1 MTVRSTFEQLSV
13 ATMLGDVSESG
24 QRAAAAQYAAA
35 AIAETDAINRRVLGR
50 VPPAT
55 VSVDGR
61 LGAPLA
67 SVRLNGGVILADW
80 AVVGDVLV
88 WIGRTLQDRSPI
100 VSGRYRDAHTLF
112 ADAVEVEIGKDI
124 PPASQY
130 VFLNPVPYAHKI
142 EIGKTKSGRDFVVQV
157 PNRIYERAADD
168 ANARFGNVASIRF
181 SYRAPLDG
189 ALLKYMPVRGPVSRA
204 ASALEREL
212 RVPSII
218 VTLRSN

>member
-1 MTVRSTFEQLSV
+1 MTIRSTFEPLSV
-13 ATMLGDVSESG
+13 ATMLGDVSVSG

-50 VPPAT
+50 VPPAA

-80 AVVGDVLV
+80 AIVGDVLV

-112 ADAVEVEIGKDI
+112 ADAVEVEIGKDV

-157 PNRIYERAADD
+157 PNRIYERTADE

-189 ALLKYMPVRGPVSRA
+189 ALLKYVPVRGPASRA
-204 ASALEREL
+204 ASAIEREL